1 MELFQQNIKVV
12 LVEPG
17 DIKTDIASH
26 HLITETNSP
35 HYADVFKNVVDVV
48 RGNMKN
54 AGPPEEVA
62 KVVYKVI
69 NTKNPRTR
77 YPAGKGAVT
86 NAIALKLFPQ
96 RLKESILKGYY
107 NLKKI

>member
-1 MELFQQNIKVV
+1 
-12 LVEPG
+12 
-17 DIKTDIASH
+17 
-26 HLITETNSP
+26 
-35 HYADVFKNVVDVV
+35 
-48 RGNMKN
+48 MKN

-77 YPAGKGAVT
+77 YPAGKGATT

-96 RLKESILKGYY
+96 RLRESILKGYY
-107 NLKKI
+107 NLKKK